1 MARWKIHPA
10 TVERLRKRYAL
21 GRVSMAAL
29 ARQYGV
35 GVGTMSRILRGE
47 RRRKVAG
54 PLATCQLRHASKG
67 EAHGRSKLTAR
78 QVRQMRRRYA
88 RGGVTQTALARAYG
102 VTSVAIHFIVQ
113 RKTWTHLA

>member
-1 MARWKIHPA
+1 MARWKIRPA
-10 TVERLRKRYAL
+10 TVVRLRKRHAR

-35 GVGTMSRILRGE
+35 DVGTMSRILRGE

-78 QVRQMRRRYA
+78 QVRQMRARYA
-88 RGGVTQTALARAYG
+88 RGGITQKALAEAYG
-102 VTSVAIHFIVQ
+102 LSRVGA
-113 RKTWTHLA
+113 HLILRRRAWRHL

>member
-1 MARWKIHPA
+1 MAWKLSPA
-10 TVERLRKRYAL
+10 TVVRLRKRYAL

-35 GVGTMSRILRGE
+35 NTGTMSRILRGE

-88 RGGVTQTALARAYG
+88 RGGISQRALGRAYG
-102 VTSVAIHFIVQ
+102 LTAVGAHSILR
-113 RKTWTHLA
+113 RKSWAHLSP